1 MEGEPRP
8 SAYARHARSCRW
20 KRRGKGSR
28 EEAWEELKLL
38 DLEQRGVAH
47 PGEHAVGG
55 LELGEVHLPQA
66 PGRLELQED
75 AWSGLGL
82 GLGSGLGSGL
92 GLGLGQG

>member
-1 MEGEPRP
+1 ME
-8 SAYARHARSCRW
+8 AT
-20 KRRGKGSR
+20 RGRAHRSR
-28 EEAWEELKLL
+28 EEAREELELF

-75 AWSGLGL
+75 AWSGLG
-82 GLGSGLGSGL
+82 
-92 GLGLGQG
+92 